1 MTVEVPVYFDYA
13 ATTPVD
19 PRVAAVMAECL
30 LSKDAFGNPSS
41 VGHGFGQHARELVEE
56 AREKVASLVRARPQ
70 CIVWTS
76 GATESDNLAVLGL
89 ARYHADRGKH
99 IISSRTEH
107 KAILDPLKQLEK
119 EGFEVTYLKPDNCG
133 IVHPDQVA
141 EAIRPGTVLVT
152 LMHVNN
158 ETGVVQDIAT
168 IGTLCHNHKVLF
180 HVDAAQS
187 AGKIPL
193 NVECMDID
201 AMSLT
206 AHKVYGPKGVG
217 ALYLRNNPPV
227 GLQPMILGGG
237 QERGLR
243 SGTLAT
249 HQIVGMG
256 TAYELAAAELE
267 TDARRIGGLRD
278 RLWAGISGLGGIELN
293 GHPQQRIAG
302 LLNVAVSDVEGEAL
316 FFALR
321 DLALSAGAA
330 CSSGSEEGSYVL
342 RALGRSDQLAQ
353 SSVRFSLG
361 RFTTEPEVD
370 FAVTVMQRE
379 IPRLRSLL
387 P

>member
-19 PRVAAVMAECL
+19 PRVAEIMAECL
-30 LSKDAFGNPSS
+30 KSKEAFGNPSS
-41 VGHGFGQHARELVEE
+41 VGHGFGQHARELVED
-56 AREKVASLVRARPQ
+56 ARGQVAALVRARPQ
-70 CIVWTS
+70 CILFTS

-89 ARYHADRGKH
+89 ARYHSDRGKH

-107 KAILDPLKQLEK
+107 KAVLDPLKQLEK
-119 EGFEVTYLKPDNCG
+119 EGFDVTYLKPDSQG
-133 IVHPDQVA
+133 LVHPEQVA
-141 EAIRPGTVLVT
+141 EAIRPDTVLVT

-158 ETGVVQDIAT
+158 ETGVIHDIAT
-168 IGTLCHNHKVLF
+168 IGTLCHNRNVLF

-193 NVECMDID
+193 NVECLDID

-227 GLQPMILGGG
+227 GIQPQILGGG

-256 TAYELAAAELE
+256 AAYELAGSELE
-267 TDARRIGGLRD
+267 ADSRRIAGLRD
-278 RLWAGISGLGGIELN
+278 RLWAGIAGLGGIELN
-293 GHPQQRIAG
+293 GHPQQRIPG
-302 LLNVAVSDVEGEAL
+302 VLNVAVADVEGEAL

-361 RFTTEPEVD
+361 RFTTADEVE
-370 FAVTVMQRE
+370 FAIGLLQRE
-379 IPRLRSLL
+379 IPRLRALL